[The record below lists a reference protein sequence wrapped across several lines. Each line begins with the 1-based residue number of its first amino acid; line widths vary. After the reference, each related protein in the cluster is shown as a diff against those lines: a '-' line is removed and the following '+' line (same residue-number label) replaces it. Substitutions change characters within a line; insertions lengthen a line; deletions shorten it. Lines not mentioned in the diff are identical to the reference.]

1 MTVPSEGRPFGR
13 SRGGLGL
20 SRSSLSAALAGAGSA
35 PPTVFVAREAIVDRN
50 GDVFAYELHLHPGL
64 SMPSAEQD
72 DAASAP
78 ALVAAVIELGVER
91 LANNRPVL
99 LGVTP
104 AILRDVELLELT
116 GKNVGFV
123 ILEGSAEPAIV
134 ERVAGLAA
142 AGRIVAL
149 ADYRSSIRMDALL
162 PHAQL
167 AKIEVGDGT
176 HEEIEQRC
184 AAARA
189 YGAQLVAGGIDSPAA
204 FRWSHD
210 ARFDLFQGD
219 THAQPPTVSG
229 RGSRA
234 DQAATLNLLLQLSAA
249 ATSVDELERIVASDL
264 GLTVST
270 LHAVNSAAIALP
282 NRITS
287 IRQAIVLLGGRAV
300 HALAALL
307 AMTQLSDAPVE
318 LSRRALIRASMCDAL
333 ARGSAEPHPERFFTA
348 GMLSMAGAL
357 LDLPLERVVAELP
370 LADEIADAL
379 TEGTGSVGPI
389 LTSVISYEQARF
401 GSMAAAQTVIRRD
414 IANAYMNAVAFA
426 DELTSSLDARRA
438 A

>member
-1 MTVPSEGRPFGR
+1 M
-13 SRGGLGL
+13 
-20 SRSSLSAALAGAGSA
+20 
-35 PPTVFVAREAIVDRN
+35 
-50 GDVFAYELHLHPGL
+50 PG
-64 SMPSAEQD
+64 AEQNE
-72 DAASAP
+72 AASAA

-123 ILEGSAEPAIV
+123 ILEGSAEPGSSSGSRASP
-134 ERVAGLAA
+134 RPAA
-142 AGRIVAL
+142 SSPWPTTAL
-149 ADYRSSIRMDALL
+149 DPADALL
-162 PHAQL
+162 PHARL
-167 AKIEVGDGT
+167 AKIEIGDGT
-176 HEEIEQRC
+176 HEDIEQRC

-189 YGAQLVAGGIDSPAA
+189 FGAQVVAGGIDSPTA

-219 THAQPPTVSG
+219 THSQPSTVSG

-234 DQAATLNLLLQLSAA
+234 DQSATLNLLVRLSAA

-287 IRQAIVLLGGRAV
+287 IRQAIVLLGARAV

-333 ARGSAEPHPERFFTA
+333 ARGGAEPHPDRFFTT

-357 LDLPLERVVAELP
+357 LDLPARARRLRAAAGRRDRRRADRRHRADRADPVA
-370 LADEIADAL
+370 
-379 TEGTGSVGPI
+379 
-389 LTSVISYEQARF
+389 VISYEQAHF
-401 GSMAAAQTVIRRD
+401 GSVATSHTVIRRD
-414 IANAYMNAVAFA
+414 IA
-426 DELTSSLDARRA
+426 TPT
-438 A
+438 